1 MNREKQD
8 SAYDMPGFR
17 VVHVLNNC
25 LLRVRPPVKYAGA
38 HGLSELSNFAQTAAV
53 NGRRL
58 LSYEYIE

>member
-17 VVHVLNNC
+17 VIYPGPIRMSH
-25 LLRVRPPVKYAGA
+25 
-38 HGLSELSNFAQTAAV
+38 FAQTAAV

-58 LSYEYIE
+58 LSYEHIE